1 MLCSKLVLRCTFL
14 SSQHSVPL
22 ISMFLTNDAD
32 RSARFCRTNYDVLH
46 DTERNQG
53 FYHPTRVTPFS
64 AFLVNFRSDC
74 LILLDGTSYET
85 LIIVNNTQLLSLFSI
100 WAFKSTEG
108 YHHRHHQTANYELR
122 INTDNFI

>member
-1 MLCSKLVLRCTFL
+1 
-14 SSQHSVPL
+14 
-22 ISMFLTNDAD
+22 MFLTNDAD

-74 LILLDGTSYET
+74 LILLDGKSYET
-85 LIIVNNTQLLSLFSI
+85 LIIVNKTQLLSLFSI

-108 YHHRHHQTANYELR
+108 HHHYYDNHHRHHQTANYELR
-122 INTDNFI
+122 INIDNFI